1 MPSDGQERLGSGWS
15 ILNGSLFATTVTGVV
30 EWTGS
35 AVVANRY
42 YYITIKVGSLQQ
54 GELRLRIG
62 GVTKTITTEG
72 DYEYKIYTTNT
83 DAESL
88 AMQYPE
94 FYNQIITNKSYISS
108 SPYITMI
115 RYHDK
120 DQDLIYVP
128 DRNNLILSNLPNAI
142 GKCHPIGAGIG

>member
-1 MPSDGQERLGSGWS
+1 MAV

-72 DYEYKIYTTNT
+72 DYEYKDY
-83 DAESL
+83 
-88 AMQYPE
+88 
-94 FYNQIITNKSYISS
+94 K
-108 SPYITMI
+108 
-115 RYHDK
+115 
-120 DQDLIYVP
+120 
-128 DRNNLILSNLPNAI
+128 
-142 GKCHPIGAGIG
+142 